1 MAVGQPTNTHTY
13 TKRKK
18 AAILHK
24 KMNPITAKITQ
35 IQKMPL
41 VCGGFVPPPILQ
53 VTPRNILLDTLAQ
66 MQHLDIA
73 TAPKMYD
80 K

>member
-1 MAVGQPTNTHTY
+1 
-13 TKRKK
+13 
-18 AAILHK
+18 
-24 KMNPITAKITQ
+24 MNPITAKITQ
-35 IQKMPL
+35 IQKMSL